1 MLRIFKHFFFAIVN
15 SKVINNNRKN
25 TSLACFNIHFAHW
38 QNPWHFYI
46 SDYMY
51 WKITCVLVASELQ
64 ISKVSPHFQILD
76 WIKIKSDIKY
86 RSIAEE

>member
-25 TSLACFNIHFAHW
+25 TS
-38 QNPWHFYI
+38 FYI